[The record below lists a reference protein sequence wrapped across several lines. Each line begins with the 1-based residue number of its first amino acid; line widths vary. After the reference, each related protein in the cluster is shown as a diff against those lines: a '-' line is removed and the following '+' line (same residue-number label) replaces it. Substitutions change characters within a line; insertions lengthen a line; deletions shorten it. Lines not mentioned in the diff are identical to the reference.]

1 MPTTR
6 TTSTAAPV
14 VPHATLRAALL
25 PFAPVLA
32 LAIVV
37 AGYAVILRPRI
48 AVLRGLRARAAV
60 EREVA
65 DLEREVAALASAR
78 ETFEASFA
86 SKREVIDAAVP
97 GGEDVPG
104 LFVALDAAAQ
114 HAGVLV
120 TSMEVTREKAPT
132 SLPSLRG
139 NSVLL
144 MNVAIRSVD
153 YARLK
158 SFLGILAE
166 SQRLMDVLSVQ
177 FSPQALTATI
187 RLRAYTID

>member
-1 MPTTR
+1 MAKFAP
-6 TTSTAAPV
+6 STAQVGPIRLSFKDLIAG
-14 VPHATLRAALL
+14 AA
-25 PFAPVLA
+25 
-32 LAIVV
+32 
-37 AGYAVILRPRI
+37 
-48 AVLRGLRARAAV
+48 
-60 EREVA
+60 EV
-65 DLEREVAALASAR
+65 
-78 ETFEASFA
+78 
-86 SKREVIDAAVP
+86 
-97 GGEDVPG
+97 
-104 LFVALDAAAQ
+104 
-114 HAGVLV
+114 
-120 TSMEVTREKAPT
+120 MREKAPT

-187 RLRAYTID
+187 RLRAYTLE